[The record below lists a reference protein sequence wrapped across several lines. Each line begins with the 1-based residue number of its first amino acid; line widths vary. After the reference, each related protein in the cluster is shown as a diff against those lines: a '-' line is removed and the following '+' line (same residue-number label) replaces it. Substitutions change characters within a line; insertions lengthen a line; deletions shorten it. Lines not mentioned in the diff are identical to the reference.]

1 MQTVVCSRS
10 MRAVLVGALIVLSAR
25 AGAEIVLYEHSN
37 FRGTTY
43 TVEGERAVANM
54 AREGFDRRA
63 SSAWVK
69 SGRWQLCS
77 DGEYRGHCVVLGP
90 GRYASLGEQGLND
103 AITSARYV
111 GASGWG
117 RPPTDAKWREGGPHE
132 TIVLYEHDT
141 FRGTTYTVEGR
152 SEVRDLKP
160 QGFDER
166 ASSIWV
172 KGGLWQVCSGTDY
185 QGHCVTLGAGRYASL
200 RDQGLNDAVS
210 SVRFVGSGGWGRDN
224 WQGGGGRYAEAI
236 VLYEQHAFGGTTYTV
251 EGRRSVDNLGPAG
264 FNDRASSAW
273 VKGGRWQ
280 LCSDARY
287 QGQCVTVGPGRY
299 PGFRDQGLNDAISS
313 VRYLGG
319 G

>member
-1 MQTVVCSRS
+1 MEVGCNRGIG
-10 MRAVLVGALIVLSAR
+10 AALAGALLLLVSAR
-25 AGAEIVLYEHSN
+25 AGAEVVLYEHSN

-43 TVEGERAVANM
+43 TVEGERAVPNM
-54 AREGFDRRA
+54 APEGFDRRA

-69 SGRWQLCS
+69 SGQWQLCS
-77 DGEYRGHCVVLGP
+77 DGDYRGHCVVLGP
-90 GRYASLGEQGLND
+90 GRYASLGAQGLND

-117 RPPTDAKWREGGPHE
+117 RAPTGGNWREGGPHE
-132 TIVLYEHDT
+132 AIVLYEHT
-141 FRGTTYTVEGR
+141 NFGGTTFTVDGR
-152 SEVRDLKP
+152 RDVRDLKP

-172 KGGLWQVCSGTDY
+172 KGGHWQVCSGTEY

-210 SVRFVGSGGWGRDN
+210 SVRFVGGGGWGPDGRP
-224 WQGGGGRYAEAI
+224 GGGGRAVEAI
-236 VLYEQHAFGGTTYTV
+236 VLYERREFGGTTYTV
-251 EGRRSVDNLGPAG
+251 EGRRNVDDLGPAG

-280 LCSDARY
+280 LCSDARH

-299 PGFRDQGLNDAISS
+299 PSFKDQGMNNAISS